1 MLNLEMFDA
10 NLNNIINYINL
21 RSDYDKINNYL
32 YYVIDTNRKLN
43 QSDINKKLDNVK
55 VMYED
60 LFNVK
65 NVYYYP
71 HNLSIFKSIKNN
83 TILSLDTISPFEIPP
98 TIFFSKGYKYKSYV
112 KYYEAQFNNILIPVV
127 NSIYLTSCNLL
138 ETVYA
143 HEITHTQYIK
153 EDPLYNELLPIFVE
167 LLTSDYFN
175 QNEQET
181 ILRLGDLLASLKYLR
196 QIFYFNKRIKE
207 SLLNNANTY
216 VESTLKALMLYN
228 LYKNESLSSSR
239 ARIIDDIN
247 DAMTY
252 KISLNELLSKHNI
265 TDSDAKKLSLFKS
278 YFNDWHSNIY
288 LL

>member
-1 MLNLEMFDA
+1 
-10 NLNNIINYINL
+10 
-21 RSDYDKINNYL
+21 
-32 YYVIDTNRKLN
+32 
-43 QSDINKKLDNVK
+43 
-55 VMYED
+55 MYED
-60 LFNVK
+60 IFNVK

-71 HNLSIFKSIKNN
+71 HNLSIFKGKRNN

-98 TIFFSKGYKYKSYV
+98 TIFDSKGIKYKSYI

-153 EDPLYNELLPIFVE
+153 EDPIYNELLPIFVE
-167 LLTSDYFN
+167 LLASDYFN

-181 ILRLGDLLASLKYLR
+181 ILRLGDLLSCLKYLR
-196 QIFYFNKRIKE
+196 YLFYSNKKIKIT
-207 SLLNNANTY
+207 LLNKINTY

-247 DAMTY
+247 DAISY
-252 KISLNELLSKHNI
+252 KISLNDLLSNHNI

-278 YFNDWHSNIY
+278 YYNDWHSNIY

>member
-1 MLNLEMFDA
+1 MIDFEMFDA

-21 RSDYDKINNYL
+21 RSDYDKIDNYL
-32 YYVIDTNRKLN
+32 YYIIDTNSKLN
-43 QSDINKKLDNVK
+43 PSDINTKLDNVRS
-55 VMYED
+55 MYED

-71 HNLSIFKSIKNN
+71 HNLPIFKGIRNN
-83 TILSLDTISPFEIPP
+83 TILSLDTISPFEIPI
-98 TIFFSKGYKYKSYV
+98 TIFVSKGIKYKSYV

-153 EDPLYNELLPIFVE
+153 EDPIYNELLPIFVE
-167 LLTSDYFN
+167 LLASDYFN

-181 ILRLGDLLASLKYLR
+181 ILRLGDLLSCLKYLR
-196 QIFYFNKRIKE
+196 YLFYSNKKIKI
-207 SLLNNANTY
+207 SLLNKVNTY

-247 DAMTY
+247 DAISY
-252 KISLNELLSKHNI
+252 KISLNDLLSNHNI

-278 YFNDWHSNIY
+278 YYND
-288 LL
+288 

>member
-1 MLNLEMFDA
+1 MLDFEMFDA

-21 RSDYDKINNYL
+21 RSDYDKIDNYL
-32 YYVIDTNRKLN
+32 YYIIDTNSKLN
-43 QSDINKKLDNVK
+43 PSDINTKLDNVRS
-55 VMYED
+55 MYED
-60 LFNVK
+60 IFNVK

-71 HNLSIFKSIKNN
+71 HNLSIFKNKRKN

-98 TIFFSKGYKYKSYV
+98 NIFDSKGIKYKSYI

-153 EDPLYNELLPIFVE
+153 EDHIYNELLPIFVE
-167 LLTSDYFN
+167 LLASDYFN

-181 ILRLGDLLASLKYLR
+181 ILRLGDLLSCLKYLR
-196 QIFYFNKRIKE
+196 YLFYSNKKIKI
-207 SLLNNANTY
+207 SLLNKVNTY

-247 DAMTY
+247 DAISY
-252 KISLNELLSKHNI
+252 KISLNDLLSNHNI

-278 YFNDWHSNIY
+278 YYND
-288 LL
+288 

>member
-1 MLNLEMFDA
+1 MLDFEMFDA

-21 RSDYDKINNYL
+21 RSDYDKIDNYL
-32 YYVIDTNRKLN
+32 YYIIDTNSKLN
-43 QSDINKKLDNVK
+43 PSDINTKLDNVRS
-55 VMYED
+55 MYED
-60 LFNVK
+60 IFNVK

-71 HNLSIFKSIKNN
+71 HNLSIFKNKRKN

-98 TIFFSKGYKYKSYV
+98 NIFDSKGIKYKSYI

-153 EDPLYNELLPIFVE
+153 EDPIYNELLPIFVE
-167 LLTSDYFN
+167 LLASDYFN

-181 ILRLGDLLASLKYLR
+181 ILRLGDLLSCLKYLR
-196 QIFYFNKRIKE
+196 YLFYSNKKIKI
-207 SLLNNANTY
+207 SLLNKVNTY

-247 DAMTY
+247 DAISC
-252 KISLNELLSKHNI
+252 KISLNDLLSNHNI

-278 YFNDWHSNIY
+278 YYNDWHSNIY

>member
-1 MLNLEMFDA
+1 
-10 NLNNIINYINL
+10 
-21 RSDYDKINNYL
+21 
-32 YYVIDTNRKLN
+32 
-43 QSDINKKLDNVK
+43 
-55 VMYED
+55 MYED
-60 LFNVK
+60 IFNVK

-71 HNLSIFKSIKNN
+71 HNLSIFKGKRNN

-98 TIFFSKGYKYKSYV
+98 TIFDSKGIKYKSYI

-153 EDPLYNELLPIFVE
+153 EDPIYNELLPIFVE

-181 ILRLGDLLASLKYLR
+181 ILRLGDLLTGLKYLR
-196 QIFYFNKRIKE
+196 YVFYSNKKIKI
-207 SLLNNANTY
+207 SLLNKVNTY

-247 DAMTY
+247 DAISY
-252 KISLNELLSKHNI
+252 KISLNDLLSNHNI

-278 YFNDWHSNIY
+278 YYNHWHSNIY